1 LTVSAK
7 WYGALV
13 ATVVVIT
20 VGACGG
26 GGGGGGGTTAPPPP
40 VRMLSWSADAAP
52 GSQTVYLDIR
62 DLSTPDEFILQ
73 VRVNDVDD
81 LYGVALDVV
90 YPSSAMQFQAMDTDV
105 GEFFRAGGTIDTEL
119 LIVEEPVGR
128 IIIGYTRLGEV
139 RGRNGN
145 GLLLLLRF
153 TTTANGSSDISIE
166 NRLAVDRDGIP
177 LATTWLGGTV
187 QVQR

>member
-1 LTVSAK
+1 MTSAAR
-7 WYGALV
+7 WYASVV
-13 ATVVVIT
+13 AVIVAIT
-20 VGACGG
+20 VGACSGG
-26 GGGGGGGTTAPPPP
+26 GGGPTDPPPP
-40 VRMLSWSADAAP
+40 VRMLSWTADAAP

-73 VRVNDVDD
+73 IRVSAVAD

-90 YPSSAMQFQAMDTDV
+90 YPSDALEFQP
-105 GEFFRAGGTIDTEL
+105 EDTEVGQFFPADGAFPTEL
-119 LIVEEPVGR
+119 QIAEEPDGR
-128 IIIGYTRLGEV
+128 IIIGYTRLGAV
-139 RGRNGN
+139 RGRNGS

-166 NRLAVDRDGIP
+166 NRLAVDRDGTP
-177 LATTWLGGTV
+177 VPTTWLGGTA